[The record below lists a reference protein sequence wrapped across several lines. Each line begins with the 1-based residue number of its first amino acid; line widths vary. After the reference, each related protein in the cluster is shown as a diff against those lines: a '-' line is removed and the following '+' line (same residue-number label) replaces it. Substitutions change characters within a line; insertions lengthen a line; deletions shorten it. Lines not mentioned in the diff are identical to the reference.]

1 VSAALSESADKAL
14 SAISQGGIE
23 NLGRILESTVPDG
36 ERERAA
42 EVVLRLLTGAFWELW
57 QTARV
62 RDGLAALPR
71 SDENIRF
78 AQLALTAVS
87 DAQIFNAP
95 LLVKLKEFE
104 EVKAS
109 VFQVTRSPGKTT
121 VYIGCLLLTLGIFA
135 MLYIQER
142 RVWVWLSPQ
151 ESGKTLKVAASTPR
165 LTMDFEREFSAIA
178 QAAGQGKE
186 RS

>member
-1 VSAALSESADKAL
+1 
-14 SAISQGGIE
+14 
-23 NLGRILESTVPDG
+23 
-36 ERERAA
+36 
-42 EVVLRLLTGAFWELW
+42 
-57 QTARV
+57 
-62 RDGLAALPR
+62 
-71 SDENIRF
+71 
-78 AQLALTAVS
+78 VS

-151 ESGKTLKVAASTPR
+151 ASGKTLKVAASTPR

>member
-1 VSAALSESADKAL
+1 MSAVA
-14 SAISQGGIE
+14 QGGIE
-23 NLGRILESTVPDG
+23 NLGRLLESTVPQA

-57 QTARV
+57 QTSRA
-62 RDGLAALPR
+62 RDGLAAVPR
-71 SDENIRF
+71 SDENVRF

-87 DAQIFNAP
+87 DAQIFDAP
-95 LLVKLKEFE
+95 LLVKLTDFE

-135 MLYIQER
+135 MLYVQER
-142 RVWVWLSPQ
+142 RIWVWLSPQ
-151 ESGKTLKVAASTPR
+151 GAGKTLKVAASTPR

-178 QAAGQGKE
+178 QAAEQGKE